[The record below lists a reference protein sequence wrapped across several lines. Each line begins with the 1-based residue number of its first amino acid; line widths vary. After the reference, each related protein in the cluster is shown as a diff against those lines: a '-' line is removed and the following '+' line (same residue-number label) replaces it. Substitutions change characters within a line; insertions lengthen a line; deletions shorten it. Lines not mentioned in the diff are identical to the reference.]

1 MPAVFLEKRSTNEQG
16 AGVGDPEGEAADK
29 ELQKRKRTKSHTET
43 QNINRGTLPAAHDK
57 PRRHPCALRP
67 PSN

>member
-16 AGVGDPEGEAADK
+16 AGVGDPEGEAADE

-43 QNINRGTLPAAHDK
+43 
-57 PRRHPCALRP
+57 
-67 PSN
+67 

>member
-16 AGVGDPEGEAADK
+16 ACDPEGEAADK

-43 QNINRGTLPAAHDK
+43 
-57 PRRHPCALRP
+57 
-67 PSN
+67 

>member
-43 QNINRGTLPAAHDK
+43 
-57 PRRHPCALRP
+57 
-67 PSN
+67 